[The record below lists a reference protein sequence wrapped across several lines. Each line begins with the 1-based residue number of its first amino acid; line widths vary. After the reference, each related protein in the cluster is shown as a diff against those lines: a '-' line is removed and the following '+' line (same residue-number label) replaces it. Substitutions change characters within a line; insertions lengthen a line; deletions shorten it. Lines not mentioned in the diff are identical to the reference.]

1 MANPGG
7 GTLDTPRAVNDFD
20 AGTVSPPTKRR
31 KPRSTRAHQITE
43 HDGATD
49 AKNQHGHRPLEEPAP
64 THQKPNG
71 PRRTAHKAKTK
82 AGAPKIL

>member
-20 AGTVSPPTKRR
+20 AGTVSAPTPAEVVAPTPSTNTPTGRNDREHGNAAMAGERGGRPGHR
-31 KPRSTRAHQITE
+31 KP
-43 HDGATD
+43 
-49 AKNQHGHRPLEEPAP
+49 
-64 THQKPNG
+64 
-71 PRRTAHKAKTK
+71 K